1 METQIVWPQNSS
13 LDTMLQHLG
22 VVLPQNKEDTKARLS
37 RADEPLGL
45 GEGEI
50 QWNQTAVV

>member
-1 METQIVWPQNSS
+1 METQSVWPQNSS